1 MAALSVV
8 ICDKRAKIIFAR
20 QFFNISRMDLEEYIV
35 QFSRG
40 VDTCKEITHF
50 ESDKVRYI
58 FIPIDTFYLILITTK
73 NSNIIEDTEIL
84 KLIYRLIQDLCNSI
98 TQETIISNA
107 FEIMLGIDD
116 IVSLG
121 YRNSVNLG
129 QIKQYLQMES
139 AEEKEFKRKKEEQE
153 LAVQKALE
161 EKGREF
167 DRQRREKK
175 FNKDAI
181 SSASFAFKE
190 ESIEKENTDSNENK
204 VLNVSKKK
212 AEDKD
217 EEDNVEEEEKEKEEK
232 KKMEDDERQIFNLFE
247 ENDEIESEELNKIG
261 KMILNRI
268 KDKLSGTDIYPDSV
282 YDAQTQVDKLITQA
296 TSFENLAQSYLG
308 WCPFW

>member
-40 VDTCKEITHF
+40 VDSCKEITHF

-84 KLIYRLIQDLCNSI
+84 KMIYRLILDLCGTI
-98 TQETIISNA
+98 DQETIVENA

-121 YRNSVNLG
+121 YRNGVNLG

-153 LAVQKALE
+153 RAVQKAHE

-167 DRQRREKK
+167 DRQRKEKK

-181 SSASFAFKE
+181 SSSSFNFKE
-190 ESIEKENTDSNENK
+190 EETIEKENKNSNSENK
-204 VLNVSKKK
+204 TLNIGKKNK
-212 AEDKD
+212 
-217 EEDNVEEEEKEKEEK
+217 EEENNNDSDNNEEKVEENEKEEK
-232 KKMEDDERQIFNLFE
+232 KVIKEKKKSKGGLKLGKRKNFN
-247 ENDEIESEELNKIG
+247 
-261 KMILNRI
+261 
-268 KDKLSGTDIYPDSV
+268 
-282 YDAQTQVDKLITQA
+282 
-296 TSFENLAQSYLG
+296 
-308 WCPFW
+308 

>member
-8 ICDKRAKIIFAR
+8 ICDKSAKIIFAR
-20 QFFNISRMDLEEYIV
+20 QFFNISRMDLEEYII

-98 TQETIISNA
+98 NQESIVENA

-175 FNKDAI
+175 FNSNAI

-190 ESIEKENTDSNENK
+190 EKNEKEDNESNEK
-204 VLNVSKKK
+204 KELNISNKK
-212 AEDKD
+212 AEEKK
-217 EEDNVEEEEKEKEEK
+217 EEEHEEEIEKEEK
-232 KKMEDDERQIFNLFE
+232 VEKEIVKK
-247 ENDEIESEELNKIG
+247 KKKG
-261 KMILNRI
+261 KGGL
-268 KDKLSGTDIYPDSV
+268 KLTKKKNFS
-282 YDAQTQVDKLITQA
+282 
-296 TSFENLAQSYLG
+296 
-308 WCPFW
+308 

>member
-8 ICDKRAKIIFAR
+8 ICDKSAKIIFAR
-20 QFFNISRMDLEEYIV
+20 QFFNISRMDLEEYII

-40 VDTCKEITHF
+40 VDSCKEITHF

-98 TQETIISNA
+98 NQESIVENA

-139 AEEKEFKRKKEEQE
+139 AEEKEYKRKKEEQE

-175 FNKDAI
+175 FNSNAI

-190 ESIEKENTDSNENK
+190 ENNEKENDDSNENK
-204 VLNVSKKK
+204 ALNISSKKP
-212 AEDKD
+212 
-217 EEDNVEEEEKEKEEK
+217 EEKKEEENVEENEEEEKKIVKSK
-232 KKMEDDERQIFNLFE
+232 KK
-247 ENDEIESEELNKIG
+247 G
-261 KMILNRI
+261 KGGL
-268 KDKLSGTDIYPDSV
+268 KLTKKKNYS
-282 YDAQTQVDKLITQA
+282 
-296 TSFENLAQSYLG
+296 
-308 WCPFW
+308 

>member
-35 QFSRG
+35 HFSRG
-40 VDTCKEITHF
+40 VDSCKEITHF

-84 KLIYRLIQDLCNSI
+84 KLIYRLILDLCGTI
-98 TQETIISNA
+98 DQETIVENA

-121 YRNSVNLG
+121 YRNGVNLG

-153 LAVQKALE
+153 RAVQKALE

-167 DRQRREKK
+167 DRQRKEKK

-181 SSASFAFKE
+181 SSSSFNFKE
-190 ESIEKENTDSNENK
+190 EETIEKENKNSNSENK
-204 VLNVSKKK
+204 TLNIGKKSK
-212 AEDKD
+212 
-217 EEDNVEEEEKEKEEK
+217 EEDNNNDSDNNEEKVEENEKEEK
-232 KKMEDDERQIFNLFE
+232 KVIKEKKKSKGGLK
-247 ENDEIESEELNKIG
+247 LG
-261 KMILNRI
+261 KRKN
-268 KDKLSGTDIYPDSV
+268 Y
-282 YDAQTQVDKLITQA
+282 
-296 TSFENLAQSYLG
+296 N
-308 WCPFW
+308 

>member
-98 TQETIISNA
+98 NQESIIDNA

-129 QIKQYLQMES
+129 QIKQYLNMES

-232 KKMEDDERQIFNLFE
+232 KIVKE
-247 ENDEIESEELNKIG
+247 KKKG
-261 KMILNRI
+261 KGGL
-268 KDKLSGTDIYPDSV
+268 KLTKKKNYS
-282 YDAQTQVDKLITQA
+282 
-296 TSFENLAQSYLG
+296 
-308 WCPFW
+308 

>member
-8 ICDKRAKIIFAR
+8 ICDRSAKIIFAR
-20 QFFNISRMDLEEYIV
+20 QFFNISRRDLEEYII

-40 VDTCKEITHF
+40 VDSCKEITHF

-84 KLIYRLIQDLCNSI
+84 KLIYRLIQDLCYSI
-98 TQETIISNA
+98 NQESIIENA

-175 FNKDAI
+175 FNSNAI
-181 SSASFAFKE
+181 SSSSFVFKE
-190 ESIEKENTDSNENK
+190 ENIEKESNDSNENK
-204 VLNVSKKK
+204 TLNLSKKK
-212 AEDKD
+212 KEEEEEIDKV
-217 EEDNVEEEEKEKEEK
+217 EEVEEEEKKIVKPK
-232 KKMEDDERQIFNLFE
+232 KK
-247 ENDEIESEELNKIG
+247 G
-261 KMILNRI
+261 KGGL
-268 KDKLSGTDIYPDSV
+268 KLSKKKNY
-282 YDAQTQVDKLITQA
+282 
-296 TSFENLAQSYLG
+296 N
-308 WCPFW
+308 

>member
-20 QFFNISRMDLEEYIV
+20 QFFNISRMDLEEYII

-40 VDTCKEITHF
+40 VDSCKEITHF

-98 TQETIISNA
+98 NQESIVENA

-139 AEEKEFKRKKEEQE
+139 AEEKEYKRKKEEQE

-175 FNKDAI
+175 FNSNAI

-190 ESIEKENTDSNENK
+190 ENNEKENDDSNENK
-204 VLNVSKKK
+204 ALNISSKKP
-212 AEDKD
+212 
-217 EEDNVEEEEKEKEEK
+217 EEKKEEENVEENEEEEKKIVKPK
-232 KKMEDDERQIFNLFE
+232 KK
-247 ENDEIESEELNKIG
+247 G
-261 KMILNRI
+261 KGGL
-268 KDKLSGTDIYPDSV
+268 KLTKKKNYS
-282 YDAQTQVDKLITQA
+282 
-296 TSFENLAQSYLG
+296 
-308 WCPFW
+308 

>member
-8 ICDKRAKIIFAR
+8 ICDKSAKIIFAR
-20 QFFNISRMDLEEYIV
+20 QFFNISRMDLEEYII

-40 VDTCKEITHF
+40 VDSCKEITHF

-98 TQETIISNA
+98 NQESIVENA

-175 FNKDAI
+175 FNSNAI
-181 SSASFAFKE
+181 SSSSFAFKE
-190 ESIEKENTDSNENK
+190 EKDEKEEKDNNETKENK
-204 VLNVSKKK
+204 ALNISNKK
-212 AEDKD
+212 AEEKK
-217 EEDNVEEEEKEKEEK
+217 EEENVEEVEKEEKEKEIVK
-232 KKMEDDERQIFNLFE
+232 KKKKGTGGL
-247 ENDEIESEELNKIG
+247 
-261 KMILNRI
+261 
-268 KDKLSGTDIYPDSV
+268 KLTKKKNFS
-282 YDAQTQVDKLITQA
+282 
-296 TSFENLAQSYLG
+296 
-308 WCPFW
+308 

>member
-8 ICDKRAKIIFAR
+8 ICNKSAKIIFAR

-40 VDTCKEITHF
+40 VDSCKEITHF

-84 KLIYRLIQDLCNSI
+84 KLIYRLIQDLCGSI
-98 TQETIISNA
+98 NQESIIENA

-129 QIKQYLQMES
+129 QIKQYLNMES

-153 LAVQKALE
+153 MAVQKALE

-167 DRQRREKK
+167 DRQR
-175 FNKDAI
+175 D
-181 SSASFAFKE
+181 
-190 ESIEKENTDSNENK
+190 EKENNNSYENK
-204 VLNVSKKK
+204 ALNISKKK
-212 AEDKD
+212 EEENSD
-217 EEDNVEEEEKEKEEK
+217 EKNKEDNAEEKEKEDEDKKIAK
-232 KKMEDDERQIFNLFE
+232 KK
-247 ENDEIESEELNKIG
+247 KKG
-261 KMILNRI
+261 KGGL
-268 KDKLSGTDIYPDSV
+268 KLTKKKNY
-282 YDAQTQVDKLITQA
+282 
-296 TSFENLAQSYLG
+296 N
-308 WCPFW
+308 

>member
-8 ICDKRAKIIFAR
+8 ICDRSAKIIFAR
-20 QFFNISRMDLEEYIV
+20 QFFNISRMDLEEYII

-40 VDTCKEITHF
+40 VDSCKEITHF

-84 KLIYRLIQDLCNSI
+84 KLIYRLIQDLCYSI
-98 TQETIISNA
+98 NQESIVENA

-175 FNKDAI
+175 FNSNAI
-181 SSASFAFKE
+181 SSSSFVFKE
-190 ESIEKENTDSNENK
+190 ENIEKESNDSNENK
-204 VLNVSKKK
+204 TLNLSKKK
-212 AEDKD
+212 KEEEEEIDKV
-217 EEDNVEEEEKEKEEK
+217 EEVEEEEKKIVKPK
-232 KKMEDDERQIFNLFE
+232 KK
-247 ENDEIESEELNKIG
+247 G
-261 KMILNRI
+261 KGGL
-268 KDKLSGTDIYPDSV
+268 KLSKKKNY
-282 YDAQTQVDKLITQA
+282 
-296 TSFENLAQSYLG
+296 N
-308 WCPFW
+308 

>member
-8 ICDKRAKIIFAR
+8 ICNKSAKIIFAR

-84 KLIYRLIQDLCNSI
+84 KLIYRLIQDLCDSI
-98 TQETIISNA
+98 NQESIIKNA

-121 YRNSVNLG
+121 YRNGVNLG

-167 DRQRREKK
+167 DKQRREKK
-175 FNKDAI
+175 FNSNAI
-181 SSASFAFKE
+181 SSSSFAFKE
-190 ESIEKENTDSNENK
+190 EEIEKENNNTNENK
-204 VLNVSKKK
+204 TLNVGKNKN
-212 AEDKD
+212 ENERDK
-217 EEDNVEEEEKEKEEK
+217 EEENDEDIDTVKEEK
-232 KKMEDDERQIFNLFE
+232 KIV
-247 ENDEIESEELNKIG
+247 NKEKKKSKG
-261 KMILNRI
+261 GL
-268 KDKLSGTDIYPDSV
+268 KLTKKKNYS
-282 YDAQTQVDKLITQA
+282 
-296 TSFENLAQSYLG
+296 
-308 WCPFW
+308 

>member
-8 ICDKRAKIIFAR
+8 ICDKSAKIIFAR
-20 QFFNISRMDLEEYIV
+20 QFFNISRMDLEEYII

-40 VDTCKEITHF
+40 VDSCKEITHF

-58 FIPIDTFYLILITTK
+58 FIPVDSFYLILITTK
-73 NSNIIEDTEIL
+73 NSNIIEDTEIS

-98 TQETIISNA
+98 NQESIVENA

-139 AEEKEFKRKKEEQE
+139 IEEKEFKRKKEEQE

-175 FNKDAI
+175 FNSNAI

-190 ESIEKENTDSNENK
+190 ENNEKENDDSNENK
-204 VLNVSKKK
+204 ELVIGKKK
-212 AEDKD
+212 GNKK
-217 EEDNVEEEEKEKEEK
+217 EEEENVEDNEETVKEEK
-232 KKMEDDERQIFNLFE
+232 EVVVKEKKKRRT
-247 ENDEIESEELNKIG
+247 
-261 KMILNRI
+261 RI
-268 KDKLSGTDIYPDSV
+268 SSSKSP
-282 YDAQTQVDKLITQA
+282 
-296 TSFENLAQSYLG
+296 
-308 WCPFW
+308 

>member
-8 ICDKRAKIIFAR
+8 ICNKNARIIFAR
-20 QFFNISRMDLEEYIV
+20 QFFNITRMDLEEYIV

-40 VDTCKEITHF
+40 VDSCKEITHF

-58 FIPIDTFYLILITTK
+58 FVPIDSLYLILITTK

-84 KLIYRLIQDLCNSI
+84 KLIYRLIQDLCGKVNPESIVNNS
-98 TQETIISNA
+98 

-139 AEEKEFKRKKEEQE
+139 IEEKEFKRKKREQE
-153 LAVQKALE
+153 EKVKRELD

-167 DRQRREKK
+167 DKQRREKK

-181 SSASFAFKE
+181 SSSTFNFQEDNKI
-190 ESIEKENTDSNENK
+190 IEKDNSNENK
-204 VLNVSKKK
+204 ELIINKKK
-212 AEDKD
+212 EKNNIDED
-217 EEDNVEEEEKEKEEK
+217 VEEKEENEKEIVVKEK
-232 KKMEDDERQIFNLFE
+232 KKTKGGL
-247 ENDEIESEELNKIG
+247 
-261 KMILNRI
+261 
-268 KDKLSGTDIYPDSV
+268 KLTKRKNFG
-282 YDAQTQVDKLITQA
+282 
-296 TSFENLAQSYLG
+296 
-308 WCPFW
+308 

>member
-8 ICDKRAKIIFAR
+8 ICDKSAKIIFAR
-20 QFFNISRMDLEEYIV
+20 QFFNISRMDLEEYII

-40 VDTCKEITHF
+40 VDSCKEITHF

-98 TQETIISNA
+98 NQESIVENA

-139 AEEKEFKRKKEEQE
+139 AEEKEYKRKKEEQE

-175 FNKDAI
+175 FNSNAI

-190 ESIEKENTDSNENK
+190 ENNEKENDDSNENK
-204 VLNVSKKK
+204 ALNISSKKP
-212 AEDKD
+212 
-217 EEDNVEEEEKEKEEK
+217 EEKKEEENVEENEEEEKKIVKPK
-232 KKMEDDERQIFNLFE
+232 KK
-247 ENDEIESEELNKIG
+247 G
-261 KMILNRI
+261 KGGL
-268 KDKLSGTDIYPDSV
+268 KLTKKNGAV
-282 YDAQTQVDKLITQA
+282 
-296 TSFENLAQSYLG
+296 G
-308 WCPFW
+308 

>member
-8 ICDKRAKIIFAR
+8 ICDKSAKIIFAR
-20 QFFNISRMDLEEYIV
+20 QFFNISRMDLEEYII

-40 VDTCKEITHF
+40 VDSCKEITHF

-98 TQETIISNA
+98 NQESIVENA

-175 FNKDAI
+175 FNSNAI
-181 SSASFAFKE
+181 SSSSFVFKE
-190 ESIEKENTDSNENK
+190 ENIEKESNDSNENK
-204 VLNVSKKK
+204 TLNLSKKK
-212 AEDKD
+212 KEEEEEIDKV
-217 EEDNVEEEEKEKEEK
+217 EEVEEEEKKIVKPK
-232 KKMEDDERQIFNLFE
+232 KK
-247 ENDEIESEELNKIG
+247 G
-261 KMILNRI
+261 KGGL
-268 KDKLSGTDIYPDSV
+268 KLSKKKNY
-282 YDAQTQVDKLITQA
+282 
-296 TSFENLAQSYLG
+296 N
-308 WCPFW
+308 

>member
-8 ICDKRAKIIFAR
+8 ICDRSAKIIFAR
-20 QFFNISRMDLEEYIV
+20 QFFNISRMDLEEYII

-40 VDTCKEITHF
+40 VDSCKEITHF

-84 KLIYRLIQDLCNSI
+84 KLIYRLIQDLCYSI
-98 TQETIISNA
+98 NQESIVENA

-121 YRNSVNLG
+121 YRNSVNFG

-175 FNKDAI
+175 FNSNAI
-181 SSASFAFKE
+181 SSSSFVFKE
-190 ESIEKENTDSNENK
+190 ENIEKESNDSNENK
-204 VLNVSKKK
+204 TLNLSKKK
-212 AEDKD
+212 KEEEEEIDKV
-217 EEDNVEEEEKEKEEK
+217 EEVEEEEKKIVKPK
-232 KKMEDDERQIFNLFE
+232 KK
-247 ENDEIESEELNKIG
+247 G
-261 KMILNRI
+261 KGGL
-268 KDKLSGTDIYPDSV
+268 KLSKKKNY
-282 YDAQTQVDKLITQA
+282 
-296 TSFENLAQSYLG
+296 N
-308 WCPFW
+308 

>member
-8 ICDKRAKIIFAR
+8 ICDKSAKIIFAR
-20 QFFNISRMDLEEYIV
+20 QFFNISRMDLEEYII

-40 VDTCKEITHF
+40 VDSCKEITHF

-98 TQETIISNA
+98 NQESIVENA

-139 AEEKEFKRKKEEQE
+139 AEEKEYKRKKEEQE

-175 FNKDAI
+175 FNSNAI

-190 ESIEKENTDSNENK
+190 ENNEKENDDSNENK
-204 VLNVSKKK
+204 TLNISSKKP
-212 AEDKD
+212 
-217 EEDNVEEEEKEKEEK
+217 EEKKEEENVEENEEEEKKIVKPK
-232 KKMEDDERQIFNLFE
+232 KK
-247 ENDEIESEELNKIG
+247 G
-261 KMILNRI
+261 KGGL
-268 KDKLSGTDIYPDSV
+268 KLTKKKNYS
-282 YDAQTQVDKLITQA
+282 
-296 TSFENLAQSYLG
+296 
-308 WCPFW
+308 

>member
-8 ICDKRAKIIFAR
+8 ICNKNARIIFAR
-20 QFFNISRMDLEEYIV
+20 QFFNITRMDLEEYIV

-40 VDTCKEITHF
+40 VDSCKEITHF

-58 FIPIDTFYLILITTK
+58 FVPIDSLYLILITTK

-84 KLIYRLIQDLCNSI
+84 KLIYRLIQDLCGKVNLESIINNS
-98 TQETIISNA
+98 

-139 AEEKEFKRKKEEQE
+139 IEEKEFKRKKREQE
-153 LAVQKALE
+153 EKVKRELD

-167 DRQRREKK
+167 DKQRREKK

-181 SSASFAFKE
+181 SSSTFNFQEDNKI
-190 ESIEKENTDSNENK
+190 IEKDNSNENK
-204 VLNVSKKK
+204 ELIINKKK
-212 AEDKD
+212 EKNNVDED
-217 EEDNVEEEEKEKEEK
+217 VEEKEENEKEIVVKEK
-232 KKMEDDERQIFNLFE
+232 KKTKGGL
-247 ENDEIESEELNKIG
+247 
-261 KMILNRI
+261 
-268 KDKLSGTDIYPDSV
+268 KLTKRKNFG
-282 YDAQTQVDKLITQA
+282 
-296 TSFENLAQSYLG
+296 
-308 WCPFW
+308 